1 MRLRRSTAYPSRFF
15 IKQQQQKEN
24 VVSMAARSIMLLG
37 CALATAWLV
46 FLSYPAQSH
55 AAVAWLAWVPFIW
68 GTLRIRRSWTAFFY
82 GWLTAFL
89 FHAALLY
96 WVYYTCVHGGGMTV
110 ASSLQAWLG
119 LSALLSVQFGFFGFS
134 CYFLRKTGP
143 FFPFLAAFGFVT
155 LEWLHQCLAFYGLGF
170 PWLMWGYTQWNMP
183 QFLQI
188 AAWAGVYGVS
198 FLLVLVSAL
207 IATSLGVQHIR
218 RGIFCIFLAAA
229 VWLGM
234 YWWGDSRLPIQNNQ
248 ITADEEDTSA
258 LTAAIIQPNID
269 QYKKW
274 NPEFEQEIIH
284 TIRKMGSELAKTKP
298 QLAVWP
304 ESVMPGELVED
315 PYFQLMEDI
324 TTRSGAYQVLGSSL
338 SEDGK
343 QYVGAYLMT
352 PRLNQLQSY
361 RKIKLVPFGEFIPF
375 EKQVKRF
382 FPDIQILGELGS
394 FTPGTFPQPLLEMG
408 DLNFGTTICYEAIF
422 PQLWLK
428 QSRQGARFFVNLT
441 NDAWFF
447 NTAAPHQHLAA
458 NVMRAVETGRPVL
471 RAANTGISAVID
483 SFGRIEQKTDL
494 FTSAVLEARV
504 DLPQEGQVT
513 PYTQRGNLFVWV
525 CAVFFFSL
533 LISTMVFAYE

>member
-15 IKQQQQKEN
+15 IKQQQQKEH
-24 VVSMAARSIMLLG
+24 VVSIAARSILLLV

-46 FLSYPAQSH
+46 FLSYPAQSR

-68 GTLRIRRSWTAFFY
+68 GTLRVRKSWAAFFY
-82 GWLTAFL
+82 GWFTAFL

-110 ASSLQAWLG
+110 AASLQAWLG
-119 LSALLSVQFGFFGFS
+119 LCALLSLQFGFFGFS

-170 PWLMWGYTQWNMP
+170 PWLMWGYTQWNTP
-183 QFLQI
+183 QFLQV
-188 AAWAGVYGVS
+188 ASWTGVYGVS
-198 FLLVLVSAL
+198 FILVLVSAL
-207 IATSLGVQHIR
+207 IATSLGVQRIR
-218 RGIFCIFLAAA
+218 RGIFCVFVAAA
-229 VWLGM
+229 VWLGA
-234 YWWGDSRLPIQNNQ
+234 YWWGDSRLPIKDQSGTTGNG
-248 ITADEEDTSA
+248 DH
-258 LTAAIIQPNID
+258 LTAAVMQPNID

-284 TIRKMGSELAKTKP
+284 TIQTMGRELAKTKP
-298 QLAVWP
+298 QLVVWP
-304 ESVMPGELVED
+304 ESVTPGELLED
-315 PYFQLMEDI
+315 SYFKLMEDI
-324 TTRSGAYQVLGSSL
+324 TAHSGAYQVIGSSIAQ
-338 SEDGK
+338 DGK

-352 PRLNQLQSY
+352 PKLNQLQVY
-361 RKIKLVPFGEFIPF
+361 RKIKLVPFGEFIPL

-382 FPDIQILGELGS
+382 LPGVEILGELGS
-394 FTPGTFPQPLLEMG
+394 FSPGTFPQPLLEMDNLLLG
-408 DLNFGTTICYEAIF
+408 STICYEAIF
-422 PQLWLK
+422 PQLWLQ
-428 QSRQGARFFVNLT
+428 QSRQGAQLFVNLT

-483 SFGRIEQKTDL
+483 AFGRIEQKTDL
-494 FTSAVLEARV
+494 FTRATLEEQVA
-504 DLPQEGQVT
+504 LPREGYVT

>member
-1 MRLRRSTAYPSRFF
+1 MRFRRSTAYPSRFF
-15 IKQQQQKEN
+15 IKQQQQKEH
-24 VVSMAARSIMLLG
+24 VVSMAARGLLLLG
-37 CALATAWLV
+37 CALCTAWLV
-46 FLSYPAQSH
+46 FLSYPSQSR

-68 GTLRIRRSWTAFFY
+68 GTLRVRRSWAAFFY
-82 GWLTAFL
+82 GWFTAFL
-89 FHAALLY
+89 FHAAVLY

-119 LSALLSVQFGFFGFS
+119 LSALLSVQVGFFGFS

-183 QFLQI
+183 QFLQV
-188 AAWAGVYGVS
+188 ASWTGVYGVS
-198 FLLVLVSAL
+198 FILVLVSAL
-207 IATSLGVQHIR
+207 IATALGVQHIR

-229 VWLGM
+229 IWLGG
-234 YWWGDSRLPIQNNQ
+234 YWWGDSRLPIKTESTVAEAAN
-248 ITADEEDTSA
+248 S
-258 LTAAIIQPNID
+258 LTAAVMQPNID

-274 NPEFEQEIIH
+274 NPEFEQEIIQ
-284 TIRKMGSELAKTKP
+284 TIGRMGADLENIKP
-298 QLAVWP
+298 DLAVWP
-304 ESVMPGELVED
+304 ESVTPGALVED
-315 PYFQLMEDI
+315 PYFKLMEDI
-324 TTRSGAYQVLGSSL
+324 AERSGAFQVIGSSL
-338 SEDGK
+338 AEEGK

-352 PRLNQLQSY
+352 PQSDRLQAYQ
-361 RKIKLVPFGEFIPF
+361 KIKLVPFGEYIPF
-375 EKQVKRF
+375 EKQIRRF
-382 FPDIQILGELGS
+382 FPEIKILGELGS
-394 FTPGTFPQPLLEMG
+394 FSPGAFPQPLLEMG
-408 DLNFGTTICYEAIF
+408 DFFLGTTICYEAIF

-428 QSRQGARFFVNLT
+428 QTRQGAQLFVNLT

-458 NVMRAVETGRPVL
+458 NVLRAVETGRPIL

-483 SFGRIEQKTDL
+483 AYGRIEQKTEL
-494 FTSAVLEARV
+494 FTPAMLQAQVAF
-504 DLPQEGQVT
+504 PAEGYIT

-533 LISTMVFAYE
+533 LISTIVFSYE